1 MGAYRF
7 PSAKVVKNSESSYF
21 MTKKFAESWEIVVN
35 FAYARQSRIPVP
47 GFFDF

>member
-21 MTKKFAESWEIVVN
+21 MTKKFVAGWEIVVN
-35 FAYARQSRIPVP
+35 FA
-47 GFFDF
+47 